1 MNKKLEKDFTTGN
14 TTKKLI
20 GITIPLL
27 IAFLFNMAYNI
38 VDSVWIGNLLGE
50 KAMAA
55 LTVSMPP
62 ILLATSVAMGATNGI
77 AILLSKNIGAKE
89 KNSINKV
96 ISTSFVGAIIFSIMV
111 TIICEFG
118 ANIILNLLNTPDNI
132 YSMAKDYFVIYM
144 LGYVFVF
151 MYLYFTA
158 ILRSFGNTIMQMI
171 SIILCTLLNLV
182 LDPIFINKLGIRGA
196 AFATLFSQGIMMGI
210 MVIYIIKKKII
221 IIDFKLFDKNIIKQI
236 VKNAVPSII
245 QQSIPAISTSFI
257 TSLVSGFGILP
268 IAAFGISGKLETIL
282 FYPAMALNMT
292 ITTCTG
298 QCFGAKDT
306 KKAKEY
312 LHSGMLLGSGVLIIL
327 TFIVVVFSKNL
338 ASIFGAGESVGKLV
352 KVYFSIISIGYVCN
366 TITNCLLGA
375 INGFGKPKAAMS
387 LMIFYY
393 IIIRM
398 PLAKLLSATMLGVN
412 GIWIAILVSHIL
424 ASIAGFWYF
433 ASLLKKSYRNINDI
447 IGM

>member
-424 ASIAGFWYF
+424 TSIAGFWYF

>member
-27 IAFLFNMAYNI
+27 IAFIFNMAYNI

-55 LTVSMPP
+55 LTISMPP
-62 ILLATSVAMGATNGI
+62 ILLFTSVAMGATNGI

-96 ISTSFVGAIIFSIMV
+96 ISTSFVGAIIFSIIV
-111 TIICEFG
+111 TIVCEFG
-118 ANIILNLLNTPDNI
+118 TNIILNLLNTPYSI

-210 MVIYIIKKKII
+210 MVIYIIKKK
-221 IIDFKLFDKNIIKQI
+221 
-236 VKNAVPSII
+236 
-245 QQSIPAISTSFI
+245 
-257 TSLVSGFGILP
+257 
-268 IAAFGISGKLETIL
+268 
-282 FYPAMALNMT
+282 
-292 ITTCTG
+292 
-298 QCFGAKDT
+298 
-306 KKAKEY
+306 
-312 LHSGMLLGSGVLIIL
+312 
-327 TFIVVVFSKNL
+327 
-338 ASIFGAGESVGKLV
+338 
-352 KVYFSIISIGYVCN
+352 
-366 TITNCLLGA
+366 
-375 INGFGKPKAAMS
+375 
-387 LMIFYY
+387 
-393 IIIRM
+393 
-398 PLAKLLSATMLGVN
+398 
-412 GIWIAILVSHIL
+412 
-424 ASIAGFWYF
+424 
-433 ASLLKKSYRNINDI
+433 
-447 IGM
+447 

>member
-1 MNKKLEKDFTTGN
+1 MNKKLEKDFTKGN

-27 IAFLFNMAYNI
+27 IAFIFNMAYSI

-55 LTVSMPP
+55 LTISMPP

-89 KNSINKV
+89 RNGINKV

-118 ANIILNLLNTPDNI
+118 TNIILNLLNTPDNI

-210 MVIYIIKKKII
+210 MVVYIIKKKII

-398 PLAKLLSATMLGVN
+398 PLAKLLSATVLGVN

>member
-1 MNKKLEKDFTTGN
+1 
-14 TTKKLI
+14 
-20 GITIPLL
+20 
-27 IAFLFNMAYNI
+27 
-38 VDSVWIGNLLGE
+38 
-50 KAMAA
+50 
-55 LTVSMPP
+55 
-62 ILLATSVAMGATNGI
+62 
-77 AILLSKNIGAKE
+77 
-89 KNSINKV
+89 
-96 ISTSFVGAIIFSIMV
+96 
-111 TIICEFG
+111 
-118 ANIILNLLNTPDNI
+118 
-132 YSMAKDYFVIYM
+132 
-144 LGYVFVF
+144 
-151 MYLYFTA
+151 
-158 ILRSFGNTIMQMI
+158 
-171 SIILCTLLNLV
+171 
-182 LDPIFINKLGIRGA
+182 
-196 AFATLFSQGIMMGI
+196 
-210 MVIYIIKKKII
+210 VIYIIKKKII

-366 TITNCLLGA
+366 IITNCLLGA

-433 ASLLKKSYRNINDI
+433 ASLLKKKLQKYK
-447 IGM
+447 

>member
-55 LTVSMPP
+55 LTISMPP

-118 ANIILNLLNTPDNI
+118 TNIILNLLNTPDNI

-171 SIILCTLLNLV
+171 SIILCILLNLV

-196 AFATLFSQGIMMGI
+196 AFATLFSQGIMMGGI

-312 LHSGMLLGSGVLIIL
+312 LNSGMLLGSGVLIIL

-398 PLAKLLSATMLGVN
+398 PLTKLLSATMLGVN

-433 ASLLKKSYRNINDI
+433 ASLLKKVTEI
-447 IGM
+447 

>member
-55 LTVSMPP
+55 LTISMPP

-118 ANIILNLLNTPDNI
+118 TNIILNLLNTPDNI

-210 MVIYIIKKKII
+210 MVVYIIKKKII

-398 PLAKLLSATMLGVN
+398 PLAKLLSATVLGVN

>member
-27 IAFLFNMAYNI
+27 IAFIFNMAYNI

-55 LTVSMPP
+55 LTISMPP
-62 ILLATSVAMGATNGI
+62 ILLFTSVAMGATNGI

-96 ISTSFVGAIIFSIMV
+96 ISTSFVGAIIFSIIV

-118 ANIILNLLNTPDNI
+118 INIILNLLNTPYSI

-221 IIDFKLFDKNIIKQI
+221 IIDFKLFDKNILKEI

-298 QCFGAKDT
+298 QCFGAKNT

-312 LHSGMLLGSGVLIIL
+312 LHSGMLLGSGFLIIL
-327 TFIVVVFSKNL
+327 TAIVIVFSKNL

-352 KVYFSIISIGYVCN
+352 KVYFSIISIGYICN
-366 TITNCLLGA
+366 TITNCVLGTV
-375 INGFGKPKAAMS
+375 NGFGKPRAAMY

-393 IIIRM
+393 IIIRI
-398 PLAKLLSATMLGVN
+398 PLSKLLSLTVLELN
-412 GIWIAILVSHIL
+412 GIWIAVLLSHIS
-424 ASIAGFWYF
+424 AAIAGFWYF
-433 ASLLKKSYRNINDI
+433 RSLLKKEAIETHRKFGI
-447 IGM
+447 